1 MAKDD
6 KKSEN
11 GAEDAAADAKETGAA
26 APSAQPSA
34 AGNGKPP
41 SVAVQG
47 QYVKDLSFEVPGA
60 PKSLLDLKGQMPPLN
75 LQIAVQVKPF
85 QENEFDVEIR
95 IEARGGTEGAPVFN
109 LELVYGGLFR
119 IENVPTEQLHPY
131 VHVECPRI
139 LFPFVRQIIA
149 ETVSSSGL
157 PPIMLQPIDFAALY
171 RQRLQQMAQQKQQA
185 GETTNA

>member
-1 MAKDD
+1 MAE
-6 KKSEN
+6 EN
-11 GAEDAAADAKETGAA
+11 KDAAQGTEQGSKGAV
-26 APSAQPSA
+26 

-95 IEARGGTEGAPVFN
+95 IDARGGPEGAPVFN

-171 RQRLQQMAQQKQQA
+171 RQRLQRMAQEKKQA
-185 GETTNA
+185 EDAIKV

>member
-1 MAKDD
+1 M
-6 KKSEN
+6 
-11 GAEDAAADAKETGAA
+11 AEDNKDTAPGAA
-26 APSAQPSA
+26 QGAQSGA
-34 AGNGKPP
+34 VGNGKPP

-95 IEARGGTEGAPVFN
+95 IEARGGAEGAPVFN

-171 RQRLQQMAQQKQQA
+171 RQRLQQMAQQKKQA
-185 GETTNA
+185 EETAKA